1 MVKVIDA
8 STQEVLFRGSY
19 AQCEWFIDEK
29 RYFVLADNDSCTKF
43 WVRKMPRLRKSV
55 RKVS

>member
-8 STQEVLFRGSY
+8 NTQEVIFRGSY
-19 AQCEWFIDEK
+19 TQCEWFIDEK

-43 WVRKMPRLRKSV
+43 WVQKMPCLRKPA